1 MIMKRL
7 ILHRPITL
15 WLVAT
20 LFYGCGHIDPEPP
33 PNPPPCQGNKCPPVR
48 ENITH
53 YTDHL
58 KCLGTQIKEEER
70 FKVTAAVGDI
80 IDKTGLADWTGRKLT
95 QGTRDMA
102 IVALKKIN
110 AINIIEKENPN
121 NPKSQFYLAG
131 AITEYH
137 EEIGRSNGGLDIFKK
152 FLDIGFYGTDNFSG
166 TDKKYTVA
174 MDFRLASPK
183 THTVIKDSKGR
194 QLAVSLKNEI
204 NVKEYNGV
212 IFRVLGA
219 NIDKGGGANFGFRIS
234 DPKDLAIREIIE
246 NAIFSLIGRLFDV
259 PLENCDLIGFEDN
272 PIGGSVADKM
282 TQTDQIY
289 VQQTLEMIPT
299 KESINWDSSD
309 TQYTMLSTK
318 TFKKE
323 DGTPCREYYISARMN
338 NRKEGSKGTA
348 CRQSNGVWKDI

>member
-15 WLVAT
+15 WLLVS
-20 LFYGCGHIDPEPP
+20 LFYGCGLIEKIGDDQPTDI
-33 PNPPPCQGNKCPPVR
+33 CQGKQCPPVR
-48 ENITH
+48 ENITL

-58 KCLGTQIKEEER
+58 KCLGSQIKEEER
-70 FKVTAAVGDI
+70 FKVTAAVRNI
-80 IDKTGLADWTGRKLT
+80 VDKTGKTEGAGKDFT
-95 QGTRDMA
+95 QAGSDMA
-102 IVALKKIN
+102 ITALSRLN
-110 AINIIEKENPN
+110 AIKIIEKENPN
-121 NPKSQFYLAG
+121 NPKSQFYLTG
-131 AITEYH
+131 AITEYN
-137 EEIGRSNGGLDIFKK
+137 EEIGRSSGGLDIFRK
-152 FLDIGFYGTDNFSG
+152 FLDIGFSG
-166 TDKKYTVA
+166 SDKKYSIA
-174 MDFRLASPK
+174 MDLRLVGSK
-183 THTVIKDSKGR
+183 THEIIIDYKGR
-194 QLAVSLKNEI
+194 QLVTSLKNEI
-204 NVKEYNGV
+204 NVKDYNGV

-234 DPKDLAIREIIE
+234 DPKDLAVREIIE
-246 NAIFSLIGRLFDV
+246 KVIFDLIGRLFEV
-259 PLENCDLIGFEDN
+259 PRENCDLTGFEDN
-272 PIGGSVADKM
+272 TIGGSVADKM
-282 TQTDQIY
+282 TQKDQAY

-309 TQYTMLSTK
+309 IQYTMLSTK